1 MPSTTHPYAVIGWPL
16 GYSLSP
22 ILHNDFF
29 KQEGIDATYTSVPL
43 TLDELGPWVKAKACS
58 GFNVTVPHKENIL
71 PFLDELS
78 DSATAIGAINTV
90 KNVNGRLHA
99 TNTDSPGFTMM
110 LKEDLSLSMKGLNV
124 LLLGAG
130 GASRAI
136 VYAAGLEEAKCI
148 YVFDTDTVKS
158 EALKSHFASLPIELC
173 SPLGGF
179 KGFLPLVDLVINAT
193 PVGMEATVD
202 ISILSADDLAQLKPT
217 TPVVDIIYVPAE
229 TKLLRLARERGLPTC
244 NGLGML
250 AGQGILAE
258 EFWFGKRLGYHEAKD
273 ILSKNV

>member
-1 MPSTTHPYAVIGWPL
+1 MPSSVGRLATHCPPL
-16 GYSLSP
+16 
-22 ILHNDFF
+22 LHNAFF
-29 KQEGIDATYTSVPL
+29 KKEGIDATYTSVPL
-43 TLDELGPWVKAKACS
+43 TLDELGPWVNAKAFS

-78 DSATAIGAINTV
+78 DSASAIGAINTV
-90 KNVNGRLHA
+90 KNVNGHLRA
-99 TNTDSPGFTMM
+99 TNTDSPGFTLM
-110 LKEDLSLSMKGLNV
+110 LKEDLGLSMKGLNI

-136 VYAAGLEEAKCI
+136 TYSAGLEGASCI
-148 YVFDTDTVKS
+148 HVFDTDTSKS
-158 EALKSHFASLPIELC
+158 ESLKSHFASLPIELIP
-173 SPLGGF
+173 SIGRLSGT
-179 KGFLPLVDLVINAT
+179 LPLVDLVINAT

-250 AGQGILAE
+250 AAQGILAE
-258 EFWFGKRLGYHEAKD
+258 EFWFGKRLDYATAKD
-273 ILSKNV
+273 LLSKNV